1 LADRE
6 LFPGLPAVDLE
17 YRAKLTELAFASDTL
32 RSLLE
37 DFTTRGSPTAGAPHA
52 EANHRVTQDLY
63 PELYNRPFTGNSDA
77 WMTLNANRVNRAA
90 RRLLQRDS
98 RSRQAEYGDG
108 KSRL

>member
-1 LADRE
+1 MKEQD
-6 LFPGLPAVDLE
+6 LPAADLE

-37 DFTTRGSPTAGAPHA
+37 DFTTRGAPIGGAPHA

-63 PELYNRPFTGNSDA
+63 RELYGRPFAGDSDV
-77 WMTLNANRVNRAA
+77 WMTLNAARVNRAA

-98 RSRQAEYGDG
+98 NSRVAEYGDP
-108 KSRL
+108 KSGVR